1 MKTFIAFYKK
11 RLLFLGVLLGLSVF
25 SLVTWQVAAQ
35 NSKGDYAGSISDRP
49 FVTPGY
55 KTRKIAADKES
66 GRDSKDELPAIEIK
80 DAPLTCPTTFT
91 QSSSQAVAGG
101 NSFSCNTGAP
111 NFFHREN
118 SYWRA
123 FNVAGLGVSA
133 SETYT
138 ISSVDFAIEEA
149 NAAGV
154 GTTQPVTVRL
164 YANNGA
170 AFPGGT
176 QTQIGI
182 ANLDVVDQTGTV
194 LNVPIAAVIAPG
206 TFELVMEVF
215 TPDGSVAGHK
225 FFIGS

>member
-1 MKTFIAFYKK
+1 MNTAIAFYKK
-11 RLLFLGVLLGLSVF
+11 PLLFWFVLLGLTVF
-25 SLVTWQVAAQ
+25 SLVTWHVSAQ
-35 NSKGDYAGSISDRP
+35 DTKGDHAGSIRERP
-49 FVTPGY
+49 FVTQGS
-55 KTRKIAADKES
+55 KERMIAADKES
-66 GRDSKDELPAIEIK
+66 GKDSNGEFQAIEIK
-80 DAPLTCPTTFT
+80 SAPQTCPTTFT
-91 QSSSQAVAGG
+91 QSSSQAVAAG
-101 NSFSCNTGAP
+101 NSFSCNTGSP
-111 NFFHREN
+111 NFFHRDN

-123 FNVAGLGVSA
+123 FNVAGLGISP

-149 NAAGV
+149 NAAGN

-176 QTQIGI
+176 RTQIGI
-182 ANLDVVDQTGTV
+182 ANLNVADQTGTV